1 MSDRYASQLDR
12 HADHME
18 KCYNGMTALQGD
30 VAANKGFNSAL
41 ETLVLQT
48 FLSCHLPQ
56 PSLTPHTIPRTS
68 AKSLLKDA
76 KQVLL
81 CFS

>member
-18 KCYNGMTALQGD
+18 KCYDGMTALQGD

-48 FLSCHLPQ
+48 SLSYHWPQ
-56 PSLTPHTIPRTS
+56 PCLTPHTIPRMS
-68 AKSLLKDA
+68 AKTLLKEA
-76 KQVLL
+76 KQLL
-81 CFS
+81 L

>member
-18 KCYNGMTALQGD
+18 KCYDGMTALQGD

-41 ETLVLQT
+41 ETLVLQNL
-48 FLSCHLPQ
+48 FVLPLASTL
-56 PSLTPHTIPRTS
+56 PNTS
-68 AKSLLKDA
+68 HYSEDVCQDA
-76 KQVLL
+76 PERG
-81 CFS
+81 